1 MLHPPRRRRAALAGP
16 AQRSQGLRSA
26 PSTNE
31 GHLIAFGNTEE
42 AIIRRTLGLKERSN
56 GSGALDRSTGAGHVP
71 AYAGDYADALS
82 KRHPVRLFVT
92 ESTGALSRRAR
103 NLLGTLAHAARAR
116 GAHDR
121 TSYGRSRAST
131 KSFFRHHLAAISAAI
146 VYQDAILIANAAAT
160 LAFRGTYHRR
170 PEGADAH

>member
-1 MLHPPRRRRAALAGP
+1 MQESHEWGFMV
-16 AQRSQGLRSA
+16 
-26 PSTNE
+26 E
-31 GHLIAFGNTEE
+31 Y
-42 AIIRRTLGLKERSN
+42 TL
-56 GSGALDRSTGAGHVP
+56 T
-71 AYAGDYADALS
+71 
-82 KRHPVRLFVT
+82 
-92 ESTGALSRRAR
+92 RRAR

-170 PEGADAH
+170 PEGADAR